1 MMIIT
6 KIYHYNRNDLDNK
19 LFDNHMTDLYLDEI
33 LALKLKEMSQTISSR
48 SSWYKNIN
56 EILFK
61 HNFIHSL
68 KDLYN
73 LYRINMSHLKYTFHF
88 KLMKSITPND
98 TFYYTFLKLYLL
110 SFNSV
115 NHPSYIISECNI
127 DFYSINKEKIKSLF
141 KEMYIIFI

>member
-1 MMIIT
+1 MYKKYKSLRNNSMMIIT

-61 HNFIHSL
+61 HNFIHSF

-73 LYRINMSHLKYTFHF
+73 LYRINMSNLKYIFHF

-110 SFNSV
+110 RFNSV
-115 NHPSYIISECNI
+115 NHPSSHYA
-127 DFYSINKEKIKSLF
+127 
-141 KEMYIIFI
+141 